1 MRRTS
6 LLLALSLLAFAPS
19 AALAQ
24 KAESFHGYAE
34 WRHGSLL
41 VVDGQQVRIDGRTSL
56 KGAAKDGLDAIELG
70 WEVRVKGS
78 RLEDGTVLARELE
91 TKPNG
96 SGLFEADLLDA
107 SNQQEQQW
115 LRDGRVTE
123 DGADGGS
130 TLIGRV
136 DQAGPRVDRVRH
148 ILARIAPPYA
158 DAARYRVYVVD
169 SEHWNAMA
177 MANGSIWVFRGLL
190 DAMDDDEV
198 AIVMGH
204 ELAHVTHEH
213 LRTDFKKS
221 LWVQALAVGAIM
233 AAEAIDGAKAR
244 TAVQVGAALAALAWR
259 NHYSRGSED
268 QADRV
273 GLRYAF
279 EGGYDAARAPRLWER
294 FREQYGDDLRVLSFF
309 FASHPRGSDRIARLT
324 QQIAFNYAA
333 AAPADLHSPV
343 AVR

>member
-1 MRRTS
+1 MRRTFF
-6 LLLALSLLAFAPS
+6 LLTVSLLAFAPS
-19 AALAQ
+19 PALAQ
-24 KAESFHGYAE
+24 KTESFHGYAE

-41 VVDGQQVRIDGRTSL
+41 VVDGQQVRVDGRTSM

-70 WEVRVKGS
+70 WEVNVKGS

-91 TKPNG
+91 ARPNG
-96 SGLFEADLLDA
+96 NGFFETDLLDA

-123 DGADGGS
+123 EDADGGS
-130 TLIGRV
+130 KVIGRV
-136 DQAGPRVDRVRH
+136 DQAGPPVDRVRG

-169 SEHWNAMA
+169 SAHWNAMA

-190 DAMDDDEV
+190 DAMTDDEV
-198 AIVMGH
+198 AIVVGH

-213 LRTDFKKS
+213 LRRDFKKS
-221 LWVQALAVGAIM
+221 LWVQAVAVGAIM
-233 AAEAIDGAKAR
+233 AAQAIDGEKTR
-244 TAVQVGAALAALAWR
+244 TAVQVGAAVAALAWQ

-273 GLRYAF
+273 GLRYAY

-294 FREQYGDDLRVLSFF
+294 FREKYGDDPRVLSFF
-309 FASHPRGSDRIARLT
+309 FGSHPRESDRIARLNR
-324 QQIAFNYAA
+324 QIVFNYAA
-333 AAPADLHSPV
+333 ASPAVLHASA